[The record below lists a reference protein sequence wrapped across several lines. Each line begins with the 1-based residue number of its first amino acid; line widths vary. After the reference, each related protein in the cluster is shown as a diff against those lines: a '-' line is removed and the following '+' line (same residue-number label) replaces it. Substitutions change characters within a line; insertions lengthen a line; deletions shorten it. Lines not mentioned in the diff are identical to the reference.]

1 MKGAISRRKVFP
13 QWASAALLAL
23 YDAVGL
29 ESVFVGVKV
38 YENGLARL
46 TAVQKWYNPA
56 NRPDVGDDS
65 LGFNDHAV
73 KTSDHAH
80 RTEQIDIKHALYSSN
95 VGVDRRHGVS
105 YTTMSWRY

>member
-1 MKGAISRRKVFP
+1 M
-13 QWASAALLAL
+13 LAL

-65 LGFNDHAV
+65 LGLNDHAV

-105 YTTMSWRY
+105 YTTMSWSY